1 MRKGKIPV
9 SDFDFK
15 FWSREQYV
23 SQHLIYISSLFTTEE
38 IGKEKKERERGGE
51 EKIKIFVNLIL
62 LVRRPSHTNK
72 RLVFYSP
79 SKSPHKET
87 KKIA

>member
-38 IGKEKKERERGGE
+38 IGKEKKEREREREGGGG
-51 EKIKIFVNLIL
+51 KD
-62 LVRRPSHTNK
+62 
-72 RLVFYSP
+72 
-79 SKSPHKET
+79 
-87 KKIA
+87 